1 MKTMTVLALL
11 ALLSP
16 PEEPQQGRR
25 RGGGGGRPQQGR
37 GVSVGKDAP
46 NLKLK
51 SPDGKTEVEL
61 AKLKGKPVML
71 IFGSYT

>member
-1 MKTMTVLALL
+1 MKTMAVLALF
-11 ALLSP
+11 ALLVP
-16 PEEPQQGRR
+16 VEAQQGRR
-25 RGGGGGRPQQGR
+25 RGGGGRPQQGR